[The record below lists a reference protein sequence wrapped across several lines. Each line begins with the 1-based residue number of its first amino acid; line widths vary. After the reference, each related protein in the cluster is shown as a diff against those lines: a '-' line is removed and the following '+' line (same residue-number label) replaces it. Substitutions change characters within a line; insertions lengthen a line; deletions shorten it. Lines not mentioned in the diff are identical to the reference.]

1 MHGRKKEWVIDVD
14 GSSLRDAERAAAL
27 ERARRF
33 ADHASESTASTEEG
47 YYVLGPVPDRTRMLL
62 LLTYALG
69 PAAPVLTQTGRR
81 QIVWAVLGLLGVP
94 LWVGMLW
101 KWPVLSGWL
110 AAGRVPLL
118 PWLLVSA
125 LLFCLTFAAWS
136 RSVFLTGW
144 DARFFA
150 ERLPSWLQNPAIV
163 GLLGLVAPG
172 AGLLVSAAPRRA
184 AIAVGNA
191 GLTLLAAAIVVSAP
205 LLWKCNQLTSS
216 GAIPPRA
223 LEMLFI
229 AAFAATIVGSLMWFT
244 HALDGARLA
253 TYRSGR
259 RTHRRG
265 DWFAVAVLAA
275 LVTFFVTFEPRSLA
289 HDLDRHAQSI
299 HAAGLHYVPL
309 PIGLLVT
316 HLDAARPSYGL
327 HVAGY
332 YDALGKKEQALRIR
346 TDLRARWQEYANL
359 TALAVSDPWVPL
371 FLPVS
376 VLPGAPRSEIESL
389 AGVGLEKRS
398 AP

>member
-289 HDLDRHAQSI
+289 HDLDRHAQSMQSE
-299 HAAGLHYVPL
+299 LWP
-309 PIGLLVT
+309 PRRRLL
-316 HLDAARPSYGL
+316 R
-327 HVAGY
+327 
-332 YDALGKKEQALRIR
+332 
-346 TDLRARWQEYANL
+346 RARQEGAS
-359 TALAVSDPWVPL
+359 AADSDRPPC
-371 FLPVS
+371 
-376 VLPGAPRSEIESL
+376 AL
-389 AGVGLEKRS
+389 AGVRQSHRSRCVRSVGPAVPARIGSSRS
-398 AP
+398 AAIGDRVACRRRPREKIRTLNRLRCHRAPLGTPTLAV